1 VARRESAPDAAT
13 SATLTPAWRPDLR
26 RSLALFAAFR
36 HEQDDPDRFYS
47 MLSSDSVEQLATF
60 HDVAGNV
67 VVDIGGGPGYFREDF
82 TRRGAT
88 YVVIDPDLD
97 EMSIRGRPGPLCV
110 RGDGM
115 RLPLRSG
122 SVDVCFSSNALEHVP
137 DPERFADEMVR
148 VTRPGGLIYLAYTN
162 WLSPNGGHETGP
174 WHLVMGGRR
183 AAERYTRRTG
193 RRPKNDF
200 GRSLFAVSAARML
213 RWAQRGAADDRFE
226 VIARQ
231 PRYHPRFADHVIDV
245 PGLRELAAW
254 NVLLVLRRLPS

>member
-1 VARRESAPDAAT
+1 
-13 SATLTPAWRPDLR
+13 LH
-26 RSLALFAAFR
+26 RSVALFAAFR

-60 HDVAGNV
+60 QDVAGSV

-88 YVVIDPDLD
+88 YVVVDPDLD
-97 EMSIRGRPGPLCV
+97 ELSIRGRPGPLCV

-174 WHLVMGGRR
+174 IHLLIGGRR
-183 AAERYTRRTG
+183 AAERYTRRNG

-200 GRSLFAVSAARML
+200 GRSLFDVSAARML
-213 RWAQRGAADDRFE
+213 RWTRRE
-226 VIARQ
+226 VGSGRVERVAIQ
-231 PRYHPRFADHVIDV
+231 PRYHPAFAHRVMNV
-245 PGLRELAAW
+245 PGLRELVVW
-254 NVLLVLRRLPS
+254 NVLIVLRRAGS